1 MQIQGIGNNSII
13 PIKNEPSKWW
23 AWSLAILILIWS
35 IFGAFGAA
43 VNYYLVNSGFYED
56 IFSQAKNDIGPYP
69 ENGTS
74 KEQQEWNETYTF
86 LDTINE
92 DLGEMQQTDLQ
103 LQFSLIVL
111 LVGFVACF
119 LLFSRDPNGFKAAGV
134 WLGIIAI
141 TGTITQIIALTSMN
155 DFYDGV
161 PGVDSSLITGISTG
175 ISIGT
180 SLTCY
185 LSVFALIYIA
195 ARKSK
200 VDEELTESGFH
211 KNQP

>member
-1 MQIQGIGNNSII
+1 MQSQENTQI
-13 PIKNEPSKWW
+13 PVTPESPSKWW

-35 IFGAFGAA
+35 LFGALGAA

-56 IFSQAKNDIGPYP
+56 IFSDAKDGMGPYP

-74 KEQQEWNETYTF
+74 RDKQEWNESYEF
-86 LDTINE
+86 LDSIDE
-92 DLGEMQQTDLQ
+92 DFGDMQQTDLQ

-111 LVGFVACF
+111 LAGFVACF

-155 DFYDGV
+155 DFYENV
-161 PGVDSSLITGISTG
+161 PDMDSSLITGISTG

-185 LSVFALIYIA
+185 LSVFGFIYLA
-195 ARKSK
+195 AIKSK
-200 VDEELTESGFH
+200 NEDKLSESGFH
-211 KNQP
+211 LNNEHY

>member
-1 MQIQGIGNNSII
+1 MQSQENTQI
-13 PIKNEPSKWW
+13 PITPESPSKWW

-35 IFGAFGAA
+35 LFGALGAA

-56 IFSQAKNDIGPYP
+56 IFSDAKDGMGPYP

-74 KEQQEWNETYTF
+74 REKQEWNESYEF
-86 LDTINE
+86 LDSIDE
-92 DLGEMQQTDLQ
+92 DFGDMQQTELQ

-111 LVGFVACF
+111 LAGFVACF

-155 DFYDGV
+155 DFYENV
-161 PGVDSSLITGISTG
+161 PNMDSSLITGISTG

-185 LSVFALIYIA
+185 LSVFGFIYLA
-195 ARKSK
+195 AIKSK
-200 VDEELTESGFH
+200 NEDKLSESGFH
-211 KNQP
+211 PNNEHY

>member
-1 MQIQGIGNNSII
+1 MQSQENNQI
-13 PIKNEPSKWW
+13 PITPESPSKWW

-35 IFGAFGAA
+35 LFGALGAA

-56 IFSQAKNDIGPYP
+56 IFSDAKDGMGPYP

-74 KEQQEWNETYTF
+74 REKQEWNESYEF
-86 LDTINE
+86 LDSIDE
-92 DLGEMQQTDLQ
+92 DFGDMQQTDLQ

-111 LVGFVACF
+111 LAGFVACF

-155 DFYDGV
+155 DFYENV
-161 PGVDSSLITGISTG
+161 PNMDSSLITGISTG

-185 LSVFALIYIA
+185 LSVFGFIYLA
-195 ARKSK
+195 AIKSK
-200 VDEELTESGFH
+200 NEDKLSESGFH
-211 KNQP
+211 LK

>member
-1 MQIQGIGNNSII
+1 MQSQENTQI
-13 PIKNEPSKWW
+13 PITPESPSKWW

-35 IFGAFGAA
+35 LFGALGAA

-56 IFSQAKNDIGPYP
+56 IFSDAKDGMGPYP

-74 KEQQEWNETYTF
+74 REKQEWNESYEF
-86 LDTINE
+86 LDSIDE
-92 DLGEMQQTDLQ
+92 DFGDMQQTDLQ

-111 LVGFVACF
+111 LAGFVACF

-155 DFYDGV
+155 DFYKDV
-161 PGVDSSLITGISTG
+161 PNMDSSLITGISTG

-185 LSVFALIYIA
+185 LSVFGFIYLA
-195 ARKSK
+195 AIKSK
-200 VDEELTESGFH
+200 NEDKLSESGFH
-211 KNQP
+211 LNNEHY